1 MKRENKNKGKNINKG
16 KKNNKTRTIVLSRK
30 RKINTKTKLIICV
43 VLLIFLIFSARSIV
57 ICQLA
62 NKNFAEVADS
72 FYTSNAKTVFSIDK
86 IILYSSANAIKNEV
100 TRPVWNLNIYQYTDI
115 AIYINNHSDEELNYE
130 NSIKSLYIDNIKLN
144 GVKKGKQAL
153 YFKNAPDFG
162 KSIYSTVEKK
172 DDAESSKIGD
182 KLEFYVLNDG
192 DINYEKRQIYADC
205 SSPITLEY
213 VNNIV
218 DNKVI
223 SDIENDV
230 KYDGSIL
237 KRSGIVLSDIKTSI
251 SFRINLTNNYN
262 QKYMA
267 NVYIEIPLENS
278 VTGDNIYSGKF
289 EKKIEEENYY
299 KFYRLK

>member
-1 MKRENKNKGKNINKG
+1 MKRKNKN
-16 KKNNKTRTIVLSRK
+16 TIVLSRK
-30 RKINTKTKLIICV
+30 KKMNTKTKLILCI
-43 VLLIFLIFSARSIV
+43 LLIIFLIFSIRNIV
-57 ICQLA
+57 MCQVANRNLA
-62 NKNFAEVADS
+62 ELADS
-72 FYTSNAKTVFSIDK
+72 FYMSNAKTVFSIDK

-100 TRPVWNLNIYQYTDI
+100 TRPVWDLNVYQYTDI
-115 AIYINNHSDEELNYE
+115 AIYINNHSDDELDSE
-130 NSIKSLYIDNIKLN
+130 NAIKTLYIDNIKLN
-144 GVKKGKQAL
+144 GVKKGEQSL

-162 KSIYSTVEKK
+162 KSIYSTIEKK
-172 DDAESSKIGD
+172 EDADSNKIGD
-182 KLEFYVLNDG
+182 KLEFSVLNDG

-218 DNKVI
+218 NNKII

-237 KRSGIVLSDIKTSI
+237 KRSGIVLSDIKSSI

-267 NVYIEIPLENS
+267 NVYIEIPLEDS

-289 EKKIEEENYY
+289 EKKIEEENYS

>member
-1 MKRENKNKGKNINKG
+1 MKRKNKN
-16 KKNNKTRTIVLSRK
+16 TIVLSRK
-30 RKINTKTKLIICV
+30 KKMNTKTKLILCI
-43 VLLIFLIFSARSIV
+43 LLIIFLIFSIRNIV
-57 ICQLA
+57 MCQVANRNLA
-62 NKNFAEVADS
+62 ELADS
-72 FYTSNAKTVFSIDK
+72 FYMSNAKTVFSIDK

-100 TRPVWNLNIYQYTDI
+100 TRPVWDLNVYQYTDI
-115 AIYINNHSDEELNYE
+115 AIYINNHSDEELNSE
-130 NSIKSLYIDNIKLN
+130 NAIKTLYIDNIKLN
-144 GVKKGKQAL
+144 GVKKGEQSL

-162 KSIYSTVEKK
+162 KSIYSAVEKK
-172 DDAESSKIGD
+172 EDADSNKIGD
-182 KLEFYVLNDG
+182 KLEFSVLNDG

-218 DNKVI
+218 DNKII

-237 KRSGIVLSDIKTSI
+237 KRSGIVLSDIKSSI

-267 NVYIEIPLENS
+267 NVYIEIPLEDS

-289 EKKIEEENYY
+289 EKKIEEENYS

>member
-1 MKRENKNKGKNINKG
+1 MKRKNKN
-16 KKNNKTRTIVLSRK
+16 TIVLSRK
-30 RKINTKTKLIICV
+30 KKMNTKTKLILCI
-43 VLLIFLIFSARSIV
+43 LLIIFLIFSIRNIV
-57 ICQLA
+57 ICQVANRNLA
-62 NKNFAEVADS
+62 EMADS
-72 FYTSNAKTVFSIDK
+72 FYMSNAKTVFSIDK

-100 TRPVWNLNIYQYTDI
+100 TRPVWDLNVYQYTDI
-115 AIYINNHSDEELNYE
+115 AIYINNHSDEELNSE
-130 NSIKSLYIDNIKLN
+130 NAIKTLYIDNIKLN
-144 GVKKGKQAL
+144 GVKKGEQSL

-172 DDAESSKIGD
+172 EDADSNKIGD
-182 KLEFYVLNDG
+182 KLEFSVLNDG

-218 DNKVI
+218 NNKII

-237 KRSGIVLSDIKTSI
+237 KRSGIVLSDIKSSI

-267 NVYIEIPLENS
+267 NVYIEIPLEDS

-289 EKKIEEENYY
+289 EKKIEEENYS
-299 KFYRLK
+299 KFYRLR

>member
-1 MKRENKNKGKNINKG
+1 MKRKNKN
-16 KKNNKTRTIVLSRK
+16 TIVLSRK
-30 RKINTKTKLIICV
+30 KKMNTKTKLILCI
-43 VLLIFLIFSARSIV
+43 LLIIFLIFSIRNIV
-57 ICQLA
+57 MCQVANRNLA
-62 NKNFAEVADS
+62 ELADS
-72 FYTSNAKTVFSIDK
+72 FYMSNAKTVFSIDK

-100 TRPVWNLNIYQYTDI
+100 TRPVWDLNVYQYTDI
-115 AIYINNHSDEELNYE
+115 AIYINNHSDDELDSE
-130 NSIKSLYIDNIKLN
+130 NAIKTLYIDNIKLN
-144 GVKKGKQAL
+144 GVKKGEQSL

-172 DDAESSKIGD
+172 EDADSNKIGD
-182 KLEFYVLNDG
+182 KMEFSVLNDG

-218 DNKVI
+218 NNKII

-237 KRSGIVLSDIKTSI
+237 KRSGIVLSDIKSSI

-267 NVYIEIPLENS
+267 NVYIEIPLEDS

-289 EKKIEEENYY
+289 EKKIEEENYS

>member
-1 MKRENKNKGKNINKG
+1 MKRKNKN
-16 KKNNKTRTIVLSRK
+16 TIVLSRK
-30 RKINTKTKLIICV
+30 KKMNTKTKLILCI
-43 VLLIFLIFSARSIV
+43 LLIIFLIFSIRNIV
-57 ICQLA
+57 ICQVANRNLA
-62 NKNFAEVADS
+62 EMADS
-72 FYTSNAKTVFSIDK
+72 FYMSNAKTVFSIDK

-100 TRPVWNLNIYQYTDI
+100 TRPVWNLNVYQYTDI
-115 AIYINNHSDEELNYE
+115 AIYINNHSDDELDSE
-130 NSIKSLYIDNIKLN
+130 NAIKTLYIDNIKLN
-144 GVKKGKQAL
+144 GVKKGEQSL

-172 DDAESSKIGD
+172 EDADSNKIGD
-182 KLEFYVLNDG
+182 KLEFSVLNDG

-218 DNKVI
+218 NNKII

-237 KRSGIVLSDIKTSI
+237 KRSGIVLSDIKSSI

-267 NVYIEIPLENS
+267 NVYIEIPLEDS

-289 EKKIEEENYY
+289 EKKIEEENYS

>member
-1 MKRENKNKGKNINKG
+1 MKRKNKN
-16 KKNNKTRTIVLSRK
+16 TIVLSRK
-30 RKINTKTKLIICV
+30 RKISTRSKLILCI
-43 VLLIFLIFSARSIV
+43 LLIIFLIFSIRNIV
-57 ICQLA
+57 ICQVA
-62 NKNFAEVADS
+62 NKNLAELADS
-72 FYTSNAKTVFSIDK
+72 FYMSNAKTVFSIDK

-100 TRPVWNLNIYQYTDI
+100 TRPIWNLNVYQYTDI
-115 AIYINNHSDEELNYE
+115 AIYINNHSDEELNFE
-130 NSIKSLYIDNIKLN
+130 NSIKTLYIDNVKLN
-144 GVKKGKQAL
+144 GVKKGEQAL

-172 DDAESSKIGD
+172 EDAENNKIGD
-182 KLEFYVLNDG
+182 KLEFSVLNDG

-218 DNKVI
+218 NNKVI

-237 KRSGIVLSDIKTSI
+237 KRSGIVLSDIKSSI

-262 QKYMA
+262 QKYIA
-267 NVYIEIPLENS
+267 NVYLEIPLEDS

-289 EKKIEEENYY
+289 EKNIEEENYS

>member
-1 MKRENKNKGKNINKG
+1 MKRKNKN
-16 KKNNKTRTIVLSRK
+16 TIVLSRK
-30 RKINTKTKLIICV
+30 KKMNTKTKLILCI
-43 VLLIFLIFSARSIV
+43 LLIIFLIFSIRNIV
-57 ICQLA
+57 ICQVANRNLA
-62 NKNFAEVADS
+62 EMADS
-72 FYTSNAKTVFSIDK
+72 FYMSNAKTVFSIDK

-100 TRPVWNLNIYQYTDI
+100 TRPVWDLNVYQYTDI
-115 AIYINNHSDEELNYE
+115 AIYINNHSDDELDSE
-130 NSIKSLYIDNIKLN
+130 NAIKTLYIDNIKLN
-144 GVKKGKQAL
+144 GVKKGEQSL

-172 DDAESSKIGD
+172 EDADSNKIGD
-182 KLEFYVLNDG
+182 KLEFSVLNDG

-218 DNKVI
+218 NNKII

-237 KRSGIVLSDIKTSI
+237 KRSGIVLSDIKSSI

-267 NVYIEIPLENS
+267 NVYIEIPLEDS

-289 EKKIEEENYY
+289 EKKNEEENYS

>member
-1 MKRENKNKGKNINKG
+1 MKRKNKN
-16 KKNNKTRTIVLSRK
+16 TIVLSRK
-30 RKINTKTKLIICV
+30 KKMNTKTKLILCI
-43 VLLIFLIFSARSIV
+43 LLIIFLIFSIRNIV
-57 ICQLA
+57 MCQVANTNLA
-62 NKNFAEVADS
+62 ELADS
-72 FYTSNAKTVFSIDK
+72 FYMSNAKTVFSIDK

-100 TRPVWNLNIYQYTDI
+100 TRPVWDLNVYQYTDI
-115 AIYINNHSDEELNYE
+115 AIYINNHSDDELDSE
-130 NSIKSLYIDNIKLN
+130 NAIKTLYIDNIKLN
-144 GVKKGKQAL
+144 GVKKGEQSL

-172 DDAESSKIGD
+172 EDADSNKIGD
-182 KLEFYVLNDG
+182 KLEFSVLNDG
-192 DINYEKRQIYADC
+192 DINYEKSQIYADC

-218 DNKVI
+218 NNKII

-237 KRSGIVLSDIKTSI
+237 KRSGIVLSDIKSLI

-267 NVYIEIPLENS
+267 NVYIEIPLEDS

-289 EKKIEEENYY
+289 EKKIEEENYS

>member
-1 MKRENKNKGKNINKG
+1 MKRKNKN
-16 KKNNKTRTIVLSRK
+16 TIVLSRK
-30 RKINTKTKLIICV
+30 KKMNTRTKLILCI
-43 VLLIFLIFSARSIV
+43 LLIIFLIFSIRNIV
-57 ICQLA
+57 MCQVANRNLA
-62 NKNFAEVADS
+62 EMADS
-72 FYTSNAKTVFSIDK
+72 FYMSNAKTVFSIDK

-100 TRPVWNLNIYQYTDI
+100 TRPVWDLNVYQYTDI
-115 AIYINNHSDEELNYE
+115 AIYINNHSDDELDSE
-130 NSIKSLYIDNIKLN
+130 NAIKTLYIDNIKLN
-144 GVKKGKQAL
+144 GVKKGEQSL

-172 DDAESSKIGD
+172 EDADSNKIGD
-182 KLEFYVLNDG
+182 KLEFSVLNDG

-218 DNKVI
+218 NNKII

-237 KRSGIVLSDIKTSI
+237 KRSGIVLSDIKSSI

-267 NVYIEIPLENS
+267 NVYIEIPIEDS

-289 EKKIEEENYY
+289 EKKIEEENYS

>member
-1 MKRENKNKGKNINKG
+1 MKRKNKN
-16 KKNNKTRTIVLSRK
+16 TIVLSRK
-30 RKINTKTKLIICV
+30 KKMNTKTKLILCI
-43 VLLIFLIFSARSIV
+43 LLIIFLIFSIRNIV
-57 ICQLA
+57 MCQVANRNLA
-62 NKNFAEVADS
+62 ELADS
-72 FYTSNAKTVFSIDK
+72 FYMSNAKTVFSIDK

-100 TRPVWNLNIYQYTDI
+100 TRPVWDLNVYQYTDI
-115 AIYINNHSDEELNYE
+115 AIYINNHSDEELNSE
-130 NSIKSLYIDNIKLN
+130 NAIKTLYIDNIRLN
-144 GVKKGKQAL
+144 GVKKGEQSL

-162 KSIYSTVEKK
+162 KSIYSAVEKK
-172 DDAESSKIGD
+172 EDADSNKIGD
-182 KLEFYVLNDG
+182 KLEFSVLNDG

-218 DNKVI
+218 NNKII

-237 KRSGIVLSDIKTSI
+237 KRSGIVLSDIKSSI
-251 SFRINLTNNYN
+251 SFRINLTSNYN

-267 NVYIEIPLENS
+267 NVYIEIPLEDS

-289 EKKIEEENYY
+289 EKKIEEENYS

>member
-1 MKRENKNKGKNINKG
+1 MKRKNKN
-16 KKNNKTRTIVLSRK
+16 TIVLSRK
-30 RKINTKTKLIICV
+30 KKMNTKTKLILCI
-43 VLLIFLIFSARSIV
+43 LLIIFLIFSIRNIV
-57 ICQLA
+57 MCQVANRNLA
-62 NKNFAEVADS
+62 EMADS
-72 FYTSNAKTVFSIDK
+72 FYMSNAKTVFSIDK

-100 TRPVWNLNIYQYTDI
+100 TRPVWDLNVYQYTDI
-115 AIYINNHSDEELNYE
+115 AIYINNHSDEELNSE
-130 NSIKSLYIDNIKLN
+130 NAIKTLYIDNIKLN
-144 GVKKGKQAL
+144 GVKKGEQSL

-172 DDAESSKIGD
+172 EDADSNKIGD
-182 KLEFYVLNDG
+182 KLEFSVLNDG

-218 DNKVI
+218 NNKII

-237 KRSGIVLSDIKTSI
+237 KRSGIVLSDIKSSI

-267 NVYIEIPLENS
+267 NVYIEIPLEDS

-289 EKKIEEENYY
+289 EKKIEEENYS

>member
-1 MKRENKNKGKNINKG
+1 MKRKNTN
-16 KKNNKTRTIVLSRK
+16 TIVLSRK
-30 RKINTKTKLIICV
+30 KKMNTKTKLILCI
-43 VLLIFLIFSARSIV
+43 LLIIFLIFSIRNIV
-57 ICQLA
+57 MCQVANRNLA
-62 NKNFAEVADS
+62 ELADS
-72 FYTSNAKTVFSIDK
+72 FYMSNAKTVFSIDK

-100 TRPVWNLNIYQYTDI
+100 TRPVWDLNVYQYTDI
-115 AIYINNHSDEELNYE
+115 AIYINNHSDDELDSE
-130 NSIKSLYIDNIKLN
+130 NAIKTLYIDNIKLN
-144 GVKKGKQAL
+144 GVKKGEQSL

-172 DDAESSKIGD
+172 EDADSNKIGD
-182 KLEFYVLNDG
+182 KLEFSVLNDG

-218 DNKVI
+218 NNKII

-237 KRSGIVLSDIKTSI
+237 KRSGIVLSDIKSSI

-267 NVYIEIPLENS
+267 NVYIEIPLEDS

-289 EKKIEEENYY
+289 EKKIEEENYS

>member
-1 MKRENKNKGKNINKG
+1 MKRKNKN
-16 KKNNKTRTIVLSRK
+16 TIVLSRK
-30 RKINTKTKLIICV
+30 KKMNTKTKLILCI
-43 VLLIFLIFSARSIV
+43 LLIIFLIFSIRNIV
-57 ICQLA
+57 MCQVANRNLA
-62 NKNFAEVADS
+62 ELADS
-72 FYTSNAKTVFSIDK
+72 FYMSNAKTVFSIDK

-100 TRPVWNLNIYQYTDI
+100 TRPVWDLNVYQYTDI
-115 AIYINNHSDEELNYE
+115 AIYINNHSDDELDSE
-130 NSIKSLYIDNIKLN
+130 NAIKTLYIDNIKLN
-144 GVKKGKQAL
+144 GVKKGEQFL

-172 DDAESSKIGD
+172 EDADSNKIGD
-182 KLEFYVLNDG
+182 KLEFSVLNDG

-218 DNKVI
+218 NNKII

-237 KRSGIVLSDIKTSI
+237 KRSGIVLSDIKSSI

-267 NVYIEIPLENS
+267 NVYIEIPLEDS

-289 EKKIEEENYY
+289 EKKIEEENYS

>member
-1 MKRENKNKGKNINKG
+1 MKRKNKN
-16 KKNNKTRTIVLSRK
+16 TIVLSRK
-30 RKINTKTKLIICV
+30 KKMNTKTKLILCI
-43 VLLIFLIFSARSIV
+43 LLIIFLIFSIRNIV
-57 ICQLA
+57 ICQVANRNLA
-62 NKNFAEVADS
+62 EMADS
-72 FYTSNAKTVFSIDK
+72 FYMSNAKTVFSIDK

-100 TRPVWNLNIYQYTDI
+100 TRPVWDLNVYQYTDI
-115 AIYINNHSDEELNYE
+115 AIYINNHSDDELDSE
-130 NSIKSLYIDNIKLN
+130 NAIKTLYIDNIKLN
-144 GVKKGKQAL
+144 GVKKGEQSL

-172 DDAESSKIGD
+172 EDADSNKIGD
-182 KLEFYVLNDG
+182 KLEFSVLNDG

-218 DNKVI
+218 NNKII

-237 KRSGIVLSDIKTSI
+237 KRSGIVLSDIKSSI
-251 SFRINLTNNYN
+251 SFRINLTDNYN

-267 NVYIEIPLENS
+267 NVYIEIPLEDS

-289 EKKIEEENYY
+289 EKKIEEENYS

>member
-1 MKRENKNKGKNINKG
+1 MKRKNKN
-16 KKNNKTRTIVLSRK
+16 TIVLSRK
-30 RKINTKTKLIICV
+30 KKMNTKTKLILCI
-43 VLLIFLIFSARSIV
+43 LLIIFLVFSIRNIV
-57 ICQLA
+57 MCQVANRNLA
-62 NKNFAEVADS
+62 ELADS
-72 FYTSNAKTVFSIDK
+72 FYMSNAKTVFSIDK

-100 TRPVWNLNIYQYTDI
+100 TRPVWDLNVYQYTDI
-115 AIYINNHSDEELNYE
+115 AIYINNHSDEELNSE
-130 NSIKSLYIDNIKLN
+130 NAIKTLYIDNIKLN
-144 GVKKGKQAL
+144 GVKKGEQSL

-172 DDAESSKIGD
+172 EDADSNKIGD
-182 KLEFYVLNDG
+182 KLEFSVLNDG

-218 DNKVI
+218 NNKII

-237 KRSGIVLSDIKTSI
+237 KRSGIVLSDIKSSI

-267 NVYIEIPLENS
+267 NVYIEIPLEDS

-289 EKKIEEENYY
+289 EKKIEEENYS
-299 KFYRLK
+299 KFYRLR

>member
-1 MKRENKNKGKNINKG
+1 MKRKNKN
-16 KKNNKTRTIVLSRK
+16 TIVLSRK
-30 RKINTKTKLIICV
+30 KKMNTKTKLILCI
-43 VLLIFLIFSARSIV
+43 LLIIFLIFSIRNIV
-57 ICQLA
+57 MCQVANRNLA
-62 NKNFAEVADS
+62 EMADS
-72 FYTSNAKTVFSIDK
+72 FYMSNAKTVFSIDK

-100 TRPVWNLNIYQYTDI
+100 TRPVWDLNVYQYTDI
-115 AIYINNHSDEELNYE
+115 AIYINNHSDDELDSE
-130 NSIKSLYIDNIKLN
+130 NAIKTLYIDNIKLN
-144 GVKKGKQAL
+144 GVKKGEQSL

-172 DDAESSKIGD
+172 EDADSNKIGD
-182 KLEFYVLNDG
+182 KLEFSVLNDG

-218 DNKVI
+218 NNKII

-237 KRSGIVLSDIKTSI
+237 KRSGIVLSDIKSSI

-267 NVYIEIPLENS
+267 NVYIEIPLEDS

-289 EKKIEEENYY
+289 EKKIEEENYS

>member
-1 MKRENKNKGKNINKG
+1 MKRKNKN
-16 KKNNKTRTIVLSRK
+16 TIVLSRK
-30 RKINTKTKLIICV
+30 KKMNTKTKLILCI
-43 VLLIFLIFSARSIV
+43 LLIIFLVFSIRNIV
-57 ICQLA
+57 MCQVANRNLA
-62 NKNFAEVADS
+62 ELADS
-72 FYTSNAKTVFSIDK
+72 FYMSNAKTVFSIDK

-100 TRPVWNLNIYQYTDI
+100 TRPVWDLNVYQYTDI
-115 AIYINNHSDEELNYE
+115 AIYINNHSDEELNSE
-130 NSIKSLYIDNIKLN
+130 NAIKTLYIDNIKLN
-144 GVKKGKQAL
+144 GVKKGEQSL

-172 DDAESSKIGD
+172 EDADSNKIGD
-182 KLEFYVLNDG
+182 KLEFSVLNDG

-218 DNKVI
+218 NNKII

-237 KRSGIVLSDIKTSI
+237 KRSGIVLSDIKSSI

-267 NVYIEIPLENS
+267 NVYIEIPLEDS

-289 EKKIEEENYY
+289 EKKIEEENYS

>member
-1 MKRENKNKGKNINKG
+1 MKRKNKN
-16 KKNNKTRTIVLSRK
+16 TIVLSRK
-30 RKINTKTKLIICV
+30 KKMNTKTKLILCI
-43 VLLIFLIFSARSIV
+43 LLIIFLVFSIRNIV
-57 ICQLA
+57 ICQVANRNLA
-62 NKNFAEVADS
+62 EMADS
-72 FYTSNAKTVFSIDK
+72 FYMSNAKTVFSIDK

-100 TRPVWNLNIYQYTDI
+100 TRPVWDLNVYQYTDI
-115 AIYINNHSDEELNYE
+115 AIYINNHSDDELDSE
-130 NSIKSLYIDNIKLN
+130 NAIKTLYIDNIKLN
-144 GVKKGKQAL
+144 GVKKGEQSL

-172 DDAESSKIGD
+172 EDADSNKIGD
-182 KLEFYVLNDG
+182 KLEFSVLNDG

-218 DNKVI
+218 NNKII

-237 KRSGIVLSDIKTSI
+237 KRSGIVLSDIKSSI

-267 NVYIEIPLENS
+267 NVYIEIPLEDS

-289 EKKIEEENYY
+289 EKKIEEENYS

>member
-1 MKRENKNKGKNINKG
+1 MKRKNKN
-16 KKNNKTRTIVLSRK
+16 TIVLSRK
-30 RKINTKTKLIICV
+30 KKMNTKTKLILCI
-43 VLLIFLIFSARSIV
+43 LLIIFLIFSIRNIV
-57 ICQLA
+57 MCQVANRNLA
-62 NKNFAEVADS
+62 ELADS
-72 FYTSNAKTVFSIDK
+72 FYMSNAKTVFSIDK

-100 TRPVWNLNIYQYTDI
+100 TRPVWDLNVYQYTDI
-115 AIYINNHSDEELNYE
+115 AIYINNHSDDELDSE
-130 NSIKSLYIDNIKLN
+130 NAIKTLYIDNIKLN
-144 GVKKGKQAL
+144 GVKKGEQSL

-172 DDAESSKIGD
+172 EDADSNKIGD
-182 KLEFYVLNDG
+182 KIEFSVLNDG

-218 DNKVI
+218 NNKII

-237 KRSGIVLSDIKTSI
+237 KRSGIVLSDIKSSI

-267 NVYIEIPLENS
+267 NVYIEIPLEDS

-289 EKKIEEENYY
+289 EKKIEEENYS

>member
-1 MKRENKNKGKNINKG
+1 MKRKNKN
-16 KKNNKTRTIVLSRK
+16 TIVLSRK
-30 RKINTKTKLIICV
+30 KKMNTKTKLILCI
-43 VLLIFLIFSARSIV
+43 LLIIFLIFSIRNIV
-57 ICQLA
+57 MCQVANRNLA
-62 NKNFAEVADS
+62 ELADS
-72 FYTSNAKTVFSIDK
+72 FYMSNAKTVFSIDK

-100 TRPVWNLNIYQYTDI
+100 TRPVWDLNVYQYTDI
-115 AIYINNHSDEELNYE
+115 AIYINNHSDEELNSE
-130 NSIKSLYIDNIKLN
+130 NAIKTLYIDNIKLN
-144 GVKKGKQAL
+144 GVKKGEQSL

-162 KSIYSTVEKK
+162 KSIYSAVEKK
-172 DDAESSKIGD
+172 EDADSNKIGD
-182 KLEFYVLNDG
+182 KLEFSVLNDG

-218 DNKVI
+218 NNKII

-237 KRSGIVLSDIKTSI
+237 KRSGIVLSDIKSSI

-267 NVYIEIPLENS
+267 NVYIEIPLEDS

-289 EKKIEEENYY
+289 EKKIEEENYS

>member
-1 MKRENKNKGKNINKG
+1 MKRKNKN
-16 KKNNKTRTIVLSRK
+16 TIVLSRK
-30 RKINTKTKLIICV
+30 KKMNTKTKLILCI
-43 VLLIFLIFSARSIV
+43 LLIIFLIFSIRNIV
-57 ICQLA
+57 ICQVANRNLA
-62 NKNFAEVADS
+62 EMADS
-72 FYTSNAKTVFSIDK
+72 FYMSNAKTVFSIDK

-100 TRPVWNLNIYQYTDI
+100 TRPVWDLNVYQYTDI
-115 AIYINNHSDEELNYE
+115 AIYINNHSDEELNSE
-130 NSIKSLYIDNIKLN
+130 NAIKTLYIDNIKLN
-144 GVKKGKQAL
+144 GVKKGEQSL

-172 DDAESSKIGD
+172 EDADSNKIGD
-182 KLEFYVLNDG
+182 KLEFSVLNDG

-218 DNKVI
+218 NNKII

-237 KRSGIVLSDIKTSI
+237 KRSGIVLSDIKSSI

-267 NVYIEIPLENS
+267 NVYIEIPLEDS

-289 EKKIEEENYY
+289 EKKIEEENYS

>member
-1 MKRENKNKGKNINKG
+1 MKRKNKN
-16 KKNNKTRTIVLSRK
+16 TIVLSRK
-30 RKINTKTKLIICV
+30 KKMNTKTKLILCI
-43 VLLIFLIFSARSIV
+43 LLIIFLIFSIRNIV
-57 ICQLA
+57 MCQVANRNLA
-62 NKNFAEVADS
+62 ELADS
-72 FYTSNAKTVFSIDK
+72 FYMSNAKTVFSIDK

-100 TRPVWNLNIYQYTDI
+100 TRPVWDLNVYQYTDI
-115 AIYINNHSDEELNYE
+115 AIYINNHSDDELDSE
-130 NSIKSLYIDNIKLN
+130 NAIKTLYIDNIKLN
-144 GVKKGKQAL
+144 GVKKGEQSL

-172 DDAESSKIGD
+172 EDADSNKIGD
-182 KLEFYVLNDG
+182 KLEFSVLNDG

-218 DNKVI
+218 NNKII

-237 KRSGIVLSDIKTSI
+237 KRSGIVLSDIKSLI

-267 NVYIEIPLENS
+267 NVYIEIPLEDS

-289 EKKIEEENYY
+289 EKKIEEENYS

>member
-1 MKRENKNKGKNINKG
+1 MKRKNKN
-16 KKNNKTRTIVLSRK
+16 TIVLSRK
-30 RKINTKTKLIICV
+30 KKMNTKTKLILCI
-43 VLLIFLIFSARSIV
+43 LLIIFLVFSIRNIV
-57 ICQLA
+57 ICQVANRNLA
-62 NKNFAEVADS
+62 EMADS
-72 FYTSNAKTVFSIDK
+72 FYMSNAKTVFSIDK

-100 TRPVWNLNIYQYTDI
+100 TRPVWNLNVYQYTDI
-115 AIYINNHSDEELNYE
+115 AIYINNHSDDELDSE
-130 NSIKSLYIDNIKLN
+130 NAIKTLYIDNIKLN
-144 GVKKGKQAL
+144 GVKKGEQSL

-172 DDAESSKIGD
+172 EDADSNKIGD
-182 KLEFYVLNDG
+182 KLEFSVLNDG

-218 DNKVI
+218 NNKII

-237 KRSGIVLSDIKTSI
+237 KRSGIVLSDIKSSI

-267 NVYIEIPLENS
+267 NVYIEIPLEDS

-289 EKKIEEENYY
+289 EKKIEEENYS

>member
-1 MKRENKNKGKNINKG
+1 MKRKNKN
-16 KKNNKTRTIVLSRK
+16 TIVLSRK
-30 RKINTKTKLIICV
+30 KKMNTKTKLILCI
-43 VLLIFLIFSARSIV
+43 LLIIFLIFSIRNIV
-57 ICQLA
+57 ICQVANRNLA
-62 NKNFAEVADS
+62 EIADS
-72 FYTSNAKTVFSIDK
+72 FYMSNAKTVFSIDK

-100 TRPVWNLNIYQYTDI
+100 TRPVWDLNVYQYTDI
-115 AIYINNHSDEELNYE
+115 AIYINNHSDEELNSE
-130 NSIKSLYIDNIKLN
+130 NAIKTLYIDNIKLN
-144 GVKKGKQAL
+144 GVKKGEQSL

-172 DDAESSKIGD
+172 EDADSNKIGD
-182 KLEFYVLNDG
+182 KIEFSVLNDG

-218 DNKVI
+218 NNKII

-237 KRSGIVLSDIKTSI
+237 KRSGIVLSDIKSSI

-267 NVYIEIPLENS
+267 NVYIEIPLEDS

-289 EKKIEEENYY
+289 EKKIEEENYS

>member
-1 MKRENKNKGKNINKG
+1 MKRKNKN
-16 KKNNKTRTIVLSRK
+16 TIVLSRK
-30 RKINTKTKLIICV
+30 KKMNTKTKLILCI
-43 VLLIFLIFSARSIV
+43 LLIIFLIFSIRNIV
-57 ICQLA
+57 MCQVANRNLA
-62 NKNFAEVADS
+62 ELADS
-72 FYTSNAKTVFSIDK
+72 FYMSNAKTVFSIDK

-100 TRPVWNLNIYQYTDI
+100 TRPVWDLNVYQYTDI
-115 AIYINNHSDEELNYE
+115 AIYINNHSDDELNSE
-130 NSIKSLYIDNIKLN
+130 NAIKTLYIDNIKLN
-144 GVKKGKQAL
+144 GVKKGEQSL

-172 DDAESSKIGD
+172 EDADSNKIGD
-182 KLEFYVLNDG
+182 KLEFSVLNDG

-218 DNKVI
+218 NNKII

-237 KRSGIVLSDIKTSI
+237 KRSGIVLSDIKSSI

-267 NVYIEIPLENS
+267 NVYIEIPLEDS

-289 EKKIEEENYY
+289 EKKIEEENYS

>member
-1 MKRENKNKGKNINKG
+1 MKRKNKN
-16 KKNNKTRTIVLSRK
+16 TIVLSRK
-30 RKINTKTKLIICV
+30 KKMNTKTKLILCI
-43 VLLIFLIFSARSIV
+43 LLIIFLIFSIRNIV
-57 ICQLA
+57 MCQVANRNLA
-62 NKNFAEVADS
+62 EMADS
-72 FYTSNAKTVFSIDK
+72 FYMSNAKTVFSIDK

-100 TRPVWNLNIYQYTDI
+100 TRPVWDLNVYQYTDI
-115 AIYINNHSDEELNYE
+115 AIYINNHSDEELNSE
-130 NSIKSLYIDNIKLN
+130 NAIKTLYIDNIKLN
-144 GVKKGKQAL
+144 GVKKGEQSL

-172 DDAESSKIGD
+172 EDADSNKIGD
-182 KLEFYVLNDG
+182 KLEFSVLNDG

-218 DNKVI
+218 NNKII

-237 KRSGIVLSDIKTSI
+237 KRSGIVLSDIKSLI

-267 NVYIEIPLENS
+267 NVYIEIPLEDS

-289 EKKIEEENYY
+289 EKKIEEENYS

>member
-1 MKRENKNKGKNINKG
+1 M
-16 KKNNKTRTIVLSRK
+16 
-30 RKINTKTKLIICV
+30 
-43 VLLIFLIFSARSIV
+43 
-57 ICQLA
+57 CQVANRNLA
-62 NKNFAEVADS
+62 ELADS
-72 FYTSNAKTVFSIDK
+72 FYMSNAKTVFSIDK

-100 TRPVWNLNIYQYTDI
+100 TRPVWDLNVYQYTDI
-115 AIYINNHSDEELNYE
+115 AIYINNHSDEELNSE
-130 NSIKSLYIDNIKLN
+130 NAIKTLYIDNIKLN
-144 GVKKGKQAL
+144 GVKKGEQSL

-172 DDAESSKIGD
+172 EDADSNKIGD
-182 KLEFYVLNDG
+182 KLEFSVLNDG

-218 DNKVI
+218 NNKII

-237 KRSGIVLSDIKTSI
+237 KRSGIVLSDIKSSI

-267 NVYIEIPLENS
+267 NVYIEIPLEDS

-289 EKKIEEENYY
+289 EKKIEEENYS

>member
-1 MKRENKNKGKNINKG
+1 M
-16 KKNNKTRTIVLSRK
+16 
-30 RKINTKTKLIICV
+30 TKLN
-43 VLLIFLIFSARSIV
+43 S
-57 ICQLA
+57 
-62 NKNFAEVADS
+62 E
-72 FYTSNAKTVFSIDK
+72 
-86 IILYSSANAIKNEV
+86 NAIK
-100 TRPVWNLNIYQYTDI
+100 T
-115 AIYINNHSDEELNYE
+115 
-130 NSIKSLYIDNIKLN
+130 LYIDNIKLN
-144 GVKKGKQAL
+144 GVKKGEQSL

-172 DDAESSKIGD
+172 EDADSNKIGD
-182 KLEFYVLNDG
+182 KLEFSVLNDG

-218 DNKVI
+218 NNKII
-223 SDIENDV
+223 SDIE
-230 KYDGSIL
+230 
-237 KRSGIVLSDIKTSI
+237 

-267 NVYIEIPLENS
+267 NVYIEIPLEDS

-289 EKKIEEENYY
+289 EKKIEEENYS

>member
-1 MKRENKNKGKNINKG
+1 MKRKNKN
-16 KKNNKTRTIVLSRK
+16 TIVLSRK
-30 RKINTKTKLIICV
+30 KKMNTKTKLILCI
-43 VLLIFLIFSARSIV
+43 LLIIFLIFSIRNIV
-57 ICQLA
+57 MCQVANRNLA
-62 NKNFAEVADS
+62 ELADS
-72 FYTSNAKTVFSIDK
+72 FYMSNAKTVFSIDK

-100 TRPVWNLNIYQYTDI
+100 TRPVWDLNVYQYTDI
-115 AIYINNHSDEELNYE
+115 AIYINNHSDDELDSE
-130 NSIKSLYIDNIKLN
+130 NAIKTLYIDNIKLN
-144 GVKKGKQAL
+144 GVKKGEQSL

-172 DDAESSKIGD
+172 EDADSNKIGD
-182 KLEFYVLNDG
+182 KLEFSVLNDG

-218 DNKVI
+218 NNKII

-237 KRSGIVLSDIKTSI
+237 KRSGIVLSDIKSSI

-267 NVYIEIPLENS
+267 NVYIEIPLEDS

-289 EKKIEEENYY
+289 EKKIEEENYS

>member
-1 MKRENKNKGKNINKG
+1 MKRKNKN
-16 KKNNKTRTIVLSRK
+16 TIVLSRK
-30 RKINTKTKLIICV
+30 KKMNTKTKLILCI
-43 VLLIFLIFSARSIV
+43 LLIIFLIFSIRNIV
-57 ICQLA
+57 MCQVANRNLA
-62 NKNFAEVADS
+62 ELADS
-72 FYTSNAKTVFSIDK
+72 FYMSNAKTVFSIDK

-100 TRPVWNLNIYQYTDI
+100 TRPVWDLNVYQYTDI
-115 AIYINNHSDEELNYE
+115 AIYINNHSDDELDSE
-130 NSIKSLYIDNIKLN
+130 NAIKTLYIDNIKLN
-144 GVKKGKQAL
+144 GVKKGEQSL

-172 DDAESSKIGD
+172 EDADSNKIGD
-182 KLEFYVLNDG
+182 KLEFSVLNDG

-218 DNKVI
+218 NNKII

-237 KRSGIVLSDIKTSI
+237 KRSGIVLSDIKSSI

-267 NVYIEIPLENS
+267 NVYIEIPLEDS

-289 EKKIEEENYY
+289 EKKIEKENYS

>member
-1 MKRENKNKGKNINKG
+1 MKRKNKN
-16 KKNNKTRTIVLSRK
+16 TIVLSRK
-30 RKINTKTKLIICV
+30 KKMNTKTKLILCI
-43 VLLIFLIFSARSIV
+43 LLIIFLIFSIRNIV
-57 ICQLA
+57 ICQVANRNLA
-62 NKNFAEVADS
+62 EMADS
-72 FYTSNAKTVFSIDK
+72 FYMSNAKTVFSIDK

-100 TRPVWNLNIYQYTDI
+100 TRPVWDLNVYQYTDI
-115 AIYINNHSDEELNYE
+115 AIYINNHSDDELDSE
-130 NSIKSLYIDNIKLN
+130 NAIKTLYIDNIKLN
-144 GVKKGKQAL
+144 GVKKGEQSL

-172 DDAESSKIGD
+172 EDADSNKIGD
-182 KLEFYVLNDG
+182 KLEFSVLNDG

-218 DNKVI
+218 NNKII

-237 KRSGIVLSDIKTSI
+237 KRSGIVLSDIKSSI

-267 NVYIEIPLENS
+267 NVYIEIPLEDS

-289 EKKIEEENYY
+289 EKKIEEENYS

>member
-1 MKRENKNKGKNINKG
+1 MKRKNKN
-16 KKNNKTRTIVLSRK
+16 TIVLSRK
-30 RKINTKTKLIICV
+30 KKMNTKTKLILCI
-43 VLLIFLIFSARSIV
+43 LLIIFLIFSIRNIV
-57 ICQLA
+57 MCQVANRNLA
-62 NKNFAEVADS
+62 EMADS
-72 FYTSNAKTVFSIDK
+72 FYMSNAKTVFSIDK

-100 TRPVWNLNIYQYTDI
+100 TRPVWDLNVYQYTDI
-115 AIYINNHSDEELNYE
+115 AIYINNHSDDELDSE
-130 NSIKSLYIDNIKLN
+130 NAIKTLYIDNIKLN
-144 GVKKGKQAL
+144 GVKKGEQSL

-162 KSIYSTVEKK
+162 KSIYSAVEKK
-172 DDAESSKIGD
+172 EDADSNKIGD
-182 KLEFYVLNDG
+182 KLEFSVLNDG

-218 DNKVI
+218 NNKII

-237 KRSGIVLSDIKTSI
+237 KRSGIVLSDIKSSI

-267 NVYIEIPLENS
+267 NVYIEIPLEDS

-289 EKKIEEENYY
+289 EKKIEEENYS

>member
-1 MKRENKNKGKNINKG
+1 MKRKNKN
-16 KKNNKTRTIVLSRK
+16 TIVLSRK
-30 RKINTKTKLIICV
+30 KKMNTKTKLILCI
-43 VLLIFLIFSARSIV
+43 LLIIFLIFSIRNIV
-57 ICQLA
+57 MCQVANRNLA
-62 NKNFAEVADS
+62 ELADS
-72 FYTSNAKTVFSIDK
+72 FYMSNAKTVFSIDK

-100 TRPVWNLNIYQYTDI
+100 TRPVWDLNVYQYTDI
-115 AIYINNHSDEELNYE
+115 AIYINNHSDDELDSE
-130 NSIKSLYIDNIKLN
+130 NAIKTLYIDNIKLN
-144 GVKKGKQAL
+144 GVKKGEQSL

-162 KSIYSTVEKK
+162 KSIYSAVEKK
-172 DDAESSKIGD
+172 EDADSNKIGD
-182 KLEFYVLNDG
+182 KLEFSVLNDG

-218 DNKVI
+218 NNKII

-237 KRSGIVLSDIKTSI
+237 KRSGIVLSDIKSSI

-267 NVYIEIPLENS
+267 NVYIEIPLEDS

-289 EKKIEEENYY
+289 EKKIEEENYS

>member
-1 MKRENKNKGKNINKG
+1 MKRKNKN
-16 KKNNKTRTIVLSRK
+16 TIVLSRK
-30 RKINTKTKLIICV
+30 KKMNTKTKLILCI
-43 VLLIFLIFSARSIV
+43 LLIIFLIFSIRNIV
-57 ICQLA
+57 MCQVANRNLA
-62 NKNFAEVADS
+62 ELADS
-72 FYTSNAKTVFSIDK
+72 FYMSNAKTVFSIDK

-100 TRPVWNLNIYQYTDI
+100 TRPVWDLNVYQYTDI
-115 AIYINNHSDEELNYE
+115 AIYINNHSDDELDSE
-130 NSIKSLYIDNIKLN
+130 NAIKTLYIDNIKLN
-144 GVKKGKQAL
+144 GVKKGEQSL

-172 DDAESSKIGD
+172 EDADSNKIGD
-182 KLEFYVLNDG
+182 KLEFSVLNDG

-218 DNKVI
+218 NNKII

-237 KRSGIVLSDIKTSI
+237 KRSGIVLSDIKSSI

-267 NVYIEIPLENS
+267 NVYIEIPIEDS

-289 EKKIEEENYY
+289 EKKIEEENYS